1 MKIIVI
7 IFLAIK
13 FSFSLAIIA
22 GDPINIEDA
31 GYMVFVQEVINL
43 ARGFVEKCGG
53 SIIRDKIGES
63 GNRVAK
69 FVVTAARCVVD
80 SPSLTPK
87 RPEDFYLLFGSTERG
102 GIDTSGEFIDGVAK
116 VYIHPSYRGYGS
128 SHDIAILELKD
139 EIELDG
145 VKKRAIKLA
154 NELEG
159 IAQDTKCFVAGWG
172 DNPSNTGS
180 KQLFRASM
188 NIESYDLC
196 SQQYGKYTSKE
207 LLTKHQIC
215 AMGSESSNYSNICH
229 GDYGS
234 PLVRKSD
241 GILLGIASFGRRCD
255 INSKSNFFSIYTK
268 ISDNLDFINY
278 VTKSYQ

>member
-1 MKIIVI
+1 MKIAII

-13 FSFSLAIIA
+13 FSLSLAIIA
-22 GDPINIEDA
+22 GVPINIEDA
-31 GYMVFVQEVINL
+31 PYMVFVQEVINL
-43 ARGFVEKCGG
+43 SRGFIEKCGG
-53 SIIRDKIGES
+53 SIIKDRIGAS

-116 VYIHPSYRGYGS
+116 VFIHPSYRGYGS
-128 SHDIAILELKD
+128 PHDVAILELKD

-145 VKKRAIKLA
+145 VRKRAIKLA

-159 IAQDTKCFVAGWG
+159 IAQNTECFVAGWG
-172 DNPSNTGS
+172 DNPSNSES

-188 NIESYDLC
+188 KVESYELC
-196 SQQYGKYTSKE
+196 SQQYGMYTTKN
-207 LLTKHQIC
+207 LLMKHQIC
-215 AMGSESSNYSNICH
+215 ALGLSSNYSNICH

-241 GILLGIASFGRRCD
+241 ETLLGIASYGKRCG
-255 INSKSNFFSIYTK
+255 NSLNNNFLSIYSK
-268 ISDNLDFINY
+268 ISDNYDFINY